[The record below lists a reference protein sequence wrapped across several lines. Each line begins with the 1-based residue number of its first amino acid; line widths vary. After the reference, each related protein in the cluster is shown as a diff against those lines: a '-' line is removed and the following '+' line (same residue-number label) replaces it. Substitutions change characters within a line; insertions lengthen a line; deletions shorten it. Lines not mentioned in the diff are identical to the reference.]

1 MKNPIKILFL
11 INFNLLFSYSILEND
26 LQNFE
31 SNPPSLINNI
41 DMTHGFSMA
50 SFSSNGFSSSYG
62 IYKNSTLFSINEKT
76 ELYSNLNLMYSLE
89 NMNYSDR
96 TSYSV
101 DVGLKYRLNENT
113 EFIFQI
119 STVKYP
125 AFFNNN
131 LGNF

>member
-1 MKNPIKILFL
+1 MKNLIKILFL
-11 INFNLLFSYSILEND
+11 INFSLLFSSSILEND
-26 LQNFE
+26 SQNFKG
-31 SNPPSLINNI
+31 NPPSLINNI
-41 DMTHGFSMA
+41 NMTHGFSMT

-76 ELYSNLNLMYSLE
+76 ELYSNLNLMYSLA

-101 DVGLKYRLNENT
+101 DVGLKYHLNENT

>member
-11 INFNLLFSYSILEND
+11 INLSLLFSYSILEND
-26 LQNFE
+26 SQNFE

-41 DMTHGFSMA
+41 GMTHGFSMA

-119 STVKYP
+119 SIM
-125 AFFNNN
+125 FFYQ
-131 LGNF
+131 L